1 MDRHL
6 ERLHATAVRLLD
18 DAAEAQD
25 VCQDTFVKAWEIAPR
40 WRPGR
45 ARFSS
50 WLYGVALNGCRD
62 RLRRRRPQAPVDTEA
77 IGARS
82 AGPERHAEQANAA
95 RAVREAVAALPERQR
110 EALVLFHFEGLT
122 QAEAA
127 QLLEISVP
135 ALESLLARARRSL
148 RERLG
153 PLRQT
158 MGVSPP

>member
-25 VCQDTFVKAWEIAPR
+25 VCQDTFLKAWEIAPR
-40 WRPGR
+40 WRPGG

-50 WLYGVALNGCRD
+50 WLYGVTLNGCRD
-62 RLRRRRPQAPVDTEA
+62 RLRRRRPQAPVDTDA
-77 IGARS
+77 IYARS
-82 AGPERHAEQANAA
+82 AGPERHAEQAGAA
-95 RAVREAVAALPERQR
+95 RAVREAVTALPERQR

-127 QLLEISVP
+127 DLLDVSVE
-135 ALESLLARARRSL
+135 ALESLLARARRTL
-148 RERLG
+148 RTRLSDR
-153 PLRQT
+153 RQT
-158 MGVSPP
+158 T